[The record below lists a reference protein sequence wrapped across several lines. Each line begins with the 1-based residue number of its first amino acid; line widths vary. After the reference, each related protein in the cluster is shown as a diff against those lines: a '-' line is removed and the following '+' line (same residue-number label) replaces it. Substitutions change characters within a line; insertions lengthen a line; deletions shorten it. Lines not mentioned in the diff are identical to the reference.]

1 MATTTYY
8 SDIPTNFDVHPVKE
22 DLVLVT
28 NESAVK
34 RSIRNLLLTDPYE
47 RFFNPL
53 IGSGI
58 RQTLFENVSKDT
70 EFFLKEKITETIV
83 NYEPRADL
91 ISVGVKALPDENA
104 YSASIIF
111 AVSNSTQ
118 PVTLDLVLRRVR

>member
-8 SDIPTNFDVHPVKE
+8 SDIPTNFDVHPIKE

-58 RQTLFENVSKDT
+58 RQSLFENISKDT
-70 EFFLKEKITETIV
+70 EFFLREKITETII

-91 ISVGVKALPDENA
+91 ISVAVKALPDENA

>member
-53 IGSGI
+53 LGSGI

-111 AVSNSTQ
+111 AISNSTQ

>member
-70 EFFLKEKITETIV
+70 EFFL
-83 NYEPRADL
+83 NH
-91 ISVGVKALPDENA
+91 
-104 YSASIIF
+104 
-111 AVSNSTQ
+111 
-118 PVTLDLVLRRVR
+118 